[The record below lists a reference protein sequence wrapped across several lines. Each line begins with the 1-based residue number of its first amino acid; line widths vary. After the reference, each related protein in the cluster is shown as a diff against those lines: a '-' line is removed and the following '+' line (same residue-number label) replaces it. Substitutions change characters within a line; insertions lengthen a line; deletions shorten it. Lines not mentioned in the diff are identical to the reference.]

1 KHEPAPCKLGKKRR
15 ELGAGLPQQASTKD
29 HGREIGLDHE
39 MAADPLHH
47 DCALDR
53 TAAEP
58 ARLLG
63 RADAEP
69 AELGKAPPD
78 VAAEAEL
85 ACDEP
90 AALVEGV
97 FLLEK
102 ARDALRQQSLLLA
115 QRKIHVP
122 PTLPSPSRG
131 EGMYRRSPSPS
142 KGARA
147 AKRIEGEG

>member
-115 QRKIHVP
+115 QRKIHRVSLNSSN
-122 PTLPSPSRG
+122 TTRCVVVAQLGSILILRDASHV
-131 EGMYRRSPSPS
+131 RRSS
-142 KGARA
+142 G
-147 AKRIEGEG
+147 